1 VEPVGREPL
10 AFATMPLSNS
20 AERRPFPTEAF
31 ADVLAANE
39 RYAETFTEQHLSGWA
54 VRGLAVVTCMDS
66 RIDPLGILGMAP
78 GDVKILRNAGAR
90 VTPDVIRTLVLA
102 VFLLG
107 VHRVLV
113 MPHTDCK
120 MASGTE
126 GDIHAQIAREYGV
139 DTRFMEIR
147 TVADPQAAL
156 VTDIV
161 RIRAFPLL
169 PDSLVVAGA
178 IYDVA
183 TGRLRRMDA

>member
-1 VEPVGREPL
+1 
-10 AFATMPLSNS
+10 MPLSKT
-20 AERRPFPTEAF
+20 AERRPFPTESF
-31 ADVLAANE
+31 ADVLTANE
-39 RYAETFTEQHLSGWA
+39 RYAAAFTHQDLSGWA

-66 RIDPLGILGMAP
+66 RISPLDIIGMEP

-90 VTPDVIRTLVLA
+90 VTTDVLRTLVLA
-102 VFLLG
+102 VYLLG

-126 GDIHAQIAREYGV
+126 ADIHSRIMQEYGI
-139 DTRFMEIR
+139 DTRSVEIR
-147 TVADPQAAL
+147 TVADQESAL

-161 RIRAFPLL
+161 RVRSFPLL
-169 PDSLVVAGA
+169 PPDLVVAGA

-183 TGRLRRMDA
+183 TGRLRPVDV